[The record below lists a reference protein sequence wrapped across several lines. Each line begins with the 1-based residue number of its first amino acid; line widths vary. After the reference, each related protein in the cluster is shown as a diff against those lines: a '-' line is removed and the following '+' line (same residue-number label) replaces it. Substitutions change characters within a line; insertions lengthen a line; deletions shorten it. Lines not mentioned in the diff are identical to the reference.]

1 MIYVCMMYMI
11 IYKNSRTYCDN
22 DCYDMIVIVLHRQHT
37 LPLIVDVILSTC
49 FIVNPS
55 IDDDDDDTALDDD
68 DE

>member
-1 MIYVCMMYMI
+1 M
-11 IYKNSRTYCDN
+11 T
-22 DCYDMIVIVLHRQHT
+22 VIVLHKQHT

-55 IDDDDDDTALDDD
+55 IDDDDDDDGTALDDD